1 MQLLRRH
8 PLISFFVMAYAIS
21 WTYVI
26 VFLIVWPLP
35 DTIVTDTPELLGP
48 VVAGFVMTAVMS
60 GRAGVRQLLRRFVMW
75 RVNGAWYLYALL
87 AIPALYVIGVA
98 LVPGALGSFKA
109 PSLTM
114 SLLYPV
120 FFIVVLVLDGPLLE
134 EPGWRGFA
142 LPRLQ
147 ARWGPLVGT
156 VILGIMWGSWH
167 APQYFTKTFAA
178 ANGGLSVSGVIV
190 FLLATVIFS
199 VLITWAFNNTGG
211 SLLIAPY
218 PHGDQLH
225 PGAHQRP
232 VPSRG
237 IQRSRSGG
245 RLRNRCSYRR
255 DRDARP
261 PRLQAGNSVMAWQQ
275 HGTCRRR
282 TAGSQ
287 AESQFPQADGDLL
300 KSGGRPRRTR
310 TTSVHAEI
318 GGPPQK

>member
-1 MQLLRRH
+1 MDAKQIGTQNMSHAQVVENASDSSSRAMQLLRRH
-8 PLISFFVMAYAIS
+8 PLISFFVMASAIS

-26 VFLIVWPLP
+26 VFLVVWPLP

-75 RVNGAWYLYALL
+75 RVRAVWYLYALV
-87 AIPALYVIGVA
+87 AIPALYLLAVA

-147 ARWGPLVGT
+147 ARWGALLGA
-156 VILGIMWGSWH
+156 VILGVMWAGWH

-190 FLLATVIFS
+190 FLLAVVIFS

-211 SLLIAPY
+211 SLLIAILIHTAINFTQGLTSDLFPAAAY
-218 PHGDQLH
+218 NEVV
-225 PGAHQRP
+225 P
-232 VPSRG
+232 VAVLGTAAVIVVIATR
-237 IQRSRSGG
+237 G
-245 RLRNRCSYRR
+245 RLGFER
-255 DRDARP
+255 A
-261 PRLQAGNSVMAWQQ
+261 
-275 HGTCRRR
+275 
-282 TAGSQ
+282 TA
-287 AESQFPQADGDLL
+287 
-300 KSGGRPRRTR
+300 
-310 TTSVHAEI
+310 
-318 GGPPQK
+318 

>member
-1 MQLLRRH
+1 MSQAAFVEQSTDSSSLAVRLLRRH

-60 GRAGVRQLLRRFVMW
+60 GRTGVWQLLRRFVMW
-75 RVNGAWYLYALL
+75 RVRGVWYVYALL
-87 AIPALYVIGVA
+87 AIPALYFIGVA
-98 LVPGALGSFKA
+98 LVPGALGSFKV
-109 PSLTM
+109 PSLTV

-120 FFIVVLVLDGPLLE
+120 LFLVVLVLDGPLLE

-147 ARWGPLVGT
+147 ARWGALLGA
-156 VILGIMWGSWH
+156 VILGVMWAGWH

-190 FLLATVIFS
+190 FLLAVVIFS

-211 SLLIAPY
+211 SLLIAILIHTAINFTQGITSDLFPAAAY
-218 PHGDQLH
+218 NEVVPVAVL
-225 PGAHQRP
+225 GAAA
-232 VPSRG
+232 V
-237 IQRSRSGG
+237 IIVVATRSRLGF
-245 RLRNRCSYRR
+245 RR
-255 DRDARP
+255 PDD
-261 PRLQAGNSVMAWQQ
+261 QV
-275 HGTCRRR
+275 R
-282 TAGSQ
+282 TA
-287 AESQFPQADGDLL
+287 
-300 KSGGRPRRTR
+300 
-310 TTSVHAEI
+310 
-318 GGPPQK
+318 

>member
-1 MQLLRRH
+1 MSQAALVERSTDSSSLVVVRLLRRH

-48 VVAGFVMTAVMS
+48 VVAGFVMTAVIS

-75 RVNGAWYLYALL
+75 RVSAVWYLYALV
-87 AIPALYVIGVA
+87 AIPALYLIAVA
-98 LVPGALGSFKA
+98 LVPEALGSFKA
-109 PSLTM
+109 PPLTM

-147 ARWGPLVGT
+147 ARWGPLSGA
-156 VILGIMWGSWH
+156 VILGIMWAGWH

-190 FLLATVIFS
+190 FLLAVVIFS

-211 SLLIAPY
+211 SLLIAILIHTAINFTQGLTSDLFPAAAY
-218 PHGDQLH
+218 NEVV
-225 PGAHQRP
+225 P
-232 VPSRG
+232 VAVLGTAAVIVVIATRG
-237 IQRSRSGG
+237 GLGFKR
-245 RLRNRCSYRR
+245 
-255 DRDARP
+255 A
-261 PRLQAGNSVMAWQQ
+261 
-275 HGTCRRR
+275 
-282 TAGSQ
+282 TA
-287 AESQFPQADGDLL
+287 
-300 KSGGRPRRTR
+300 
-310 TTSVHAEI
+310 
-318 GGPPQK
+318 

>member
-1 MQLLRRH
+1 MPANPVGTPNMSQATAVEQSTDSSSRAMQLLRRH

-75 RVNGAWYLYALL
+75 RVSGAWYLYALL
-87 AIPALYVIGVA
+87 AIPALYLIGVA

-211 SLLIAPY
+211 SLLIAILIHTAINFTQALTSDLFPAAAY
-218 PHGDQLH
+218 NEVV
-225 PGAHQRP
+225 P
-232 VPSRG
+232 VAVFGTAAVIVVIATR
-237 IQRSRSGG
+237 G
-245 RLRNRCSYRR
+245 RLGFKR
-255 DRDARP
+255 A
-261 PRLQAGNSVMAWQQ
+261 
-275 HGTCRRR
+275 
-282 TAGSQ
+282 TA
-287 AESQFPQADGDLL
+287 
-300 KSGGRPRRTR
+300 
-310 TTSVHAEI
+310 
-318 GGPPQK
+318 

>member
-1 MQLLRRH
+1 MVAYTLGTPNMSQAPVVENATDSSSRAMQLLRRH

-35 DTIVTDTPELLGP
+35 DSIVTATPELLGP
-48 VVAGFVMTAVMS
+48 IVAGFVMTAVMG

-75 RVNGAWYLYALL
+75 RVREVWYLYALV
-87 AIPALYVIGVA
+87 AIPALYFIGVA

-120 FFIVVLVLDGPLLE
+120 FFIVVLVLDVPLLE
-134 EPGWRGFA
+134 EPGWRGFV

-147 ARWGPLVGT
+147 VRWCPLCGT

-190 FLLATVIFS
+190 FLLAVVIFS

-211 SLLIAPY
+211 SLLIAILIHTAINFTQGLTSDLFPAAAY
-218 PHGDQLH
+218 NEVV
-225 PGAHQRP
+225 P
-232 VPSRG
+232 VAVLGTAAMIVVIATR
-237 IQRSRSGG
+237 G
-245 RLRNRCSYRR
+245 RLGFKR
-255 DRDARP
+255 A
-261 PRLQAGNSVMAWQQ
+261 
-275 HGTCRRR
+275 
-282 TAGSQ
+282 TA
-287 AESQFPQADGDLL
+287 
-300 KSGGRPRRTR
+300 
-310 TTSVHAEI
+310 
-318 GGPPQK
+318 

>member
-75 RVNGAWYLYALL
+75 RVGGVWYLYALL
-87 AIPALYVIGVA
+87 GMPALYLIAVA

-120 FFIVVLVLDGPLLE
+120 LFVVVLVLDGPLLE

-156 VILGIMWGSWH
+156 VILGMMWGAWH

-190 FLLATVIFS
+190 FLLAVVSFS
-199 VLITWAFNNTGG
+199 VLITWAFNHTGG
-211 SLLIAPY
+211 SLLIAILIHTAINFTQGLTSDLFPAAAY
-218 PHGDQLH
+218 NEVVVVAVFGT
-225 PGAHQRP
+225 AAAIVAIATR
-232 VPSRG
+232 
-237 IQRSRSGG
+237 G
-245 RLRNRCSYRR
+245 RLGFKP
-255 DRDARP
+255 A
-261 PRLQAGNSVMAWQQ
+261 
-275 HGTCRRR
+275 
-282 TAGSQ
+282 TA
-287 AESQFPQADGDLL
+287 
-300 KSGGRPRRTR
+300 
-310 TTSVHAEI
+310 
-318 GGPPQK
+318 